1 MNTVKHDIGLEV
13 QPITGALGA
22 EVRGVDVTNLDK
34 SGLSV
39 LHALLMEYG
48 AIALHG
54 QSHITLNELREF
66 GSRWGNLDVHGF
78 AAFEGFSDVLRI
90 RKDSNNPNVS
100 SNWHTD
106 ATWKAMPP
114 KITML
119 LAREIPS
126 IGGDTIFSSQ
136 YKAYEALS
144 ESMKSFIDPLDAQHD
159 GRIIDPKL
167 AEQPVTHP
175 LVITHPAPHRK
186 ALYVNANYTQ
196 SILQLTQRESESL
209 LKFLFA
215 HSTNESFQ
223 ARISYERGTL
233 VIWDQRCLQHAAAAD
248 FGEEVRELHRIAVV
262 CEERPSR

>member
-1 MNTVKHDIGLEV
+1 
-13 QPITGALGA
+13 
-22 EVRGVDVTNLDK
+22 
-34 SGLSV
+34 
-39 LHALLMEYG
+39 MEYG

-54 QSHITLNELREF
+54 QAHITINELREF
-66 GSRWGNLDVHGF
+66 GGRWGELDVHGF
-78 AAFEGFSDVLRI
+78 APFEGFVDVLRV
-90 RKDSNNPNVS
+90 RADSHSPSVS
-100 SNWHTD
+100 SHWHTD
-106 ATWKAMPP
+106 ATWKEMPP

-119 LAREIPS
+119 LAREIPA

-136 YKAYEALS
+136 YKAYESLS

-175 LVITHPAPHRK
+175 LVITHPETHRK

-196 SILQLTQRESESL
+196 RILQLTQHESESL

-223 ARISYERGTL
+223 ARISYEAGTL